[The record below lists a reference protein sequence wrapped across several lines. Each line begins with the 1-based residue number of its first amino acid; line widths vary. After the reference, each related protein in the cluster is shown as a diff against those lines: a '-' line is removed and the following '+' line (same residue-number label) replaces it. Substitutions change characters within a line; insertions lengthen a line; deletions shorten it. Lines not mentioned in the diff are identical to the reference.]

1 MSVIFWSHSENGFF
15 YRALV
20 EYKVQLAPSAVKA
33 IKKTNDHSDSILSY
47 SMQYDWIKIKW

>member
-1 MSVIFWSHSENGFF
+1 MSVIFWNHNENGFF

-33 IKKTNDHSDSILSY
+33 IKKPNDDSDSILSY
-47 SMQYDWIKIKW
+47 SMQYDWIKINW